1 MAQCAKLF
9 GVNMYF
15 IATRQFIQAAFMALI
30 LIMGTTL
37 AMADDKG
44 RYITVSGKGE
54 VSAPPDT
61 AWISSGVNTQAKTA
75 ADALKE
81 NNQRMEQVIEVFL
94 DADIDEKNIQT
105 SGFNVHPVYD
115 YSRDN
120 KPPKLAGYQV
130 TNNVTVKVTD
140 LEKLGDL
147 LDDVVESGSNQ
158 ISGIRFGFADD
169 EALLDQARKAAIAN
183 AKKKAKLYADAA
195 DVDVGDVVSISE
207 TGVRMPEPVYHRA
220 EMRQAKMM
228 DSSVPVMGGEQEIS
242 ASVTV
247 VYELED

>member
-9 GVNMYF
+9 GVIMLFNPTKLF
-15 IATRQFIQAAFMALI
+15 IH
-30 LIMGTTL
+30 TTL
-37 AMADDKG
+37 VIMISFFGVSIAMADDKG

-54 VSAPPDT
+54 VSAAPDT
-61 AWISSGVNTQAKTA
+61 AWISSGVNTKAKTA
-75 ADALKE
+75 AEALKE
-81 NNQRMEQVIEVFL
+81 NNKLMEQVIDVFL
-94 DADIDEKNIQT
+94 DADIDPKNIQT

-130 TNNVTVKVTD
+130 TNNVTVKVTN
-140 LEKLGDL
+140 LKKLGDL

-169 EALLDQARKAAIAN
+169 EALLDQAREAAIAN
-183 AKKKAKLYADAA
+183 ARNKAKLYAEAA
-195 DVDVGDVVSISE
+195 NVDVGDVISISE
-207 TGVRMPEPVYHRA
+207 TGVRLPQPVYHRA
-220 EMRQAKMM
+220 ESAQAKMM

-247 VYELED
+247 VYVLED